1 MIPPETSARRLAF
14 RWYRCAQPTATNGL
28 SPCGERGR
36 ELSDFRFQFSDL
48 SFQFS
53 DGALGALTTL
63 RSLGKRVGDSRTGG
77 IESSGSRERPG
88 RRCCVPAA

>member
-1 MIPPETSARRLAF
+1 MIPPETSALGLAF
-14 RWYRCAQPTATNGL
+14 RRYRCAQPTATNGL
-28 SPCGERGR
+28 SPCGEEGV
-36 ELSDFRFQFSDL
+36 SCQISVFRFQL
-48 SFQFS
+48 S

-88 RRCCVPAA
+88 RRCCAPAA